1 MPITKAP
8 PKKMDKATVD
18 LVAFIDSAPDANT
31 APKKS
36 PAARVQGAK
45 PYSTLRGHQIQTTI
59 NMMPTDFETINAAAA
74 AAGVSRSAY
83 MRDAALARAKRQLK
97 ND

>member
-8 PKKMDKATVD
+8 PKIDMASVD
-18 LVAFIDSAPDANT
+18 LAAFIDSAPDAKT
-31 APKKS
+31 APKKAPS
-36 PAARVQGAK
+36 APKAQGAK
-45 PYSTLRGHQIQTTI
+45 PYATLRGHQIQTTI
-59 NMMPTDFETINAAAA
+59 NMMPGDFETINAAAA

>member
-8 PKKMDKATVD
+8 PKKNLHSVD
-18 LVAFIDSAPDANT
+18 LAAFIDSAPDANT
-31 APKKS
+31 APKKT
-36 PAARVQGAK
+36 PAAPQAQGAK

-59 NMMPTDFETINAAAA
+59 NMMPTDFDTINAAAA